1 MLANAPFSKY
11 SCYFRC
17 INESFTTCLLNS
29 FPVSSMPQNMVAIY
43 RISTKF
49 SETFRYDSAHL
60 RKVDFDTANVQLVV
74 SGRNRVTLQSQTV
87 ACLTVPLASCGK
99 MTTPQWLPLVYRI
112 LLPSGQYV
120 EEQQPLQQSK
130 SWEDRRMYK
139 LFAI

>member
-1 MLANAPFSKY
+1 
-11 SCYFRC
+11 
-17 INESFTTCLLNS
+17 
-29 FPVSSMPQNMVAIY
+29 MPQNMVAIY

-112 LLPSGQYV
+112 LLPSGHYV

-130 SWEDRRMYK
+130 SWEDRRTYSWLALSCNEK
-139 LFAI
+139 